1 MMISNQYNQIQSN
14 AITKTGMQAQQFQ
27 TEQTDNSKHADKVTF
42 SSDYDKMRQAEQ
54 DIANRYDVTNMSEV
68 EQVQMAKEL
77 KANGLIDDKQFLMM
91 SLEKR
96 KGMAMHLGIEYTGD
110 QKRNVLTD
118 AKNDLEFTLQTGGDT
133 KEGINIRENFI
144 ALLERL
150 KGMKTTAQ

>member
-1 MMISNQYNQIQSN
+1 MISNQYNQIQST
-14 AITKTGMQAQQFQ
+14 TKTGMMANQYQSTQA
-27 TEQTDNSKHADKVTF
+27 DNSKHADKVTF
-42 SSDYDKMRQAEQ
+42 SDKAEQMRQAEQ
-54 DIANRYDVTNMSEV
+54 DIANRYNVTNISEI

-110 QKRNVLTD
+110 QKRNVLQD
-118 AKNDLEFTLQTGGDT
+118 AKNDLDFTLQNGGDT
-133 KEGINIRENFI
+133 EEGIQIRENFI

-150 KGMKTTAQ
+150 KGMKSTA